1 MELRLCDNIT
11 KNEYLSSYNCK
22 MLRDTFIDYMIH
34 GQGKTLDIARTYVDY
49 SYKTYNSIKF
59 VSAVLVSIDKN
70 PYFIEEAFYSE
81 DELKIYAVGS
91 YAGIKY
97 NFELI

>member
-1 MELRLCDNIT
+1 MELRLCDSVT

-22 MLRDTFIDYMIH
+22 MLRDTFIDYMVH
-34 GQGKTLDIARTYVDY
+34 GQGKTLDMARTYVDY
-49 SYKTYNSIKF
+49 SYKTYDSIKF
-59 VSAVLVSIDKN
+59 VTGVLVSINNN

-81 DELKIYAVGS
+81 DELKIYAVGN

-97 NFELI
+97 NFELV